1 MACLLRFLLFYVFY
15 GVYLGAVS
23 VFGDVVLLFG
33 DTPMILYG
41 DLYHESWH
49 IYFSERMFHFTGHRP
64 RYPGARVHEIGKALA
79 AVHETYRVKSTIW
92 SK

>member
-41 DLYHESWH
+41 DLYYESWH

>member
-33 DTPMILYG
+33 DT
-41 DLYHESWH
+41 
-49 IYFSERMFHFTGHRP
+49 
-64 RYPGARVHEIGKALA
+64 
-79 AVHETYRVKSTIW
+79 
-92 SK
+92 